1 MKKII
6 SLAVVSVFLF
16 SMMFTTAALAGADFG
31 MVYATTL
38 GLGTEG
44 LRSMVSSIVSILLG
58 FLGILA
64 IIVILVGGFQWMLS
78 GGNEEKVASARGMI
92 IAGVIGLAIVLASFA
107 IVTFVIG
114 AVT

>member
-6 SLAVVSVFLF
+6 SLAFISIFLF
-16 SMMFTTAALAGADFG
+16 SMMFSSVALAQGFG
-31 MVYATTL
+31 MDYVTTL

-44 LRSMVSSIVSILLG
+44 LRSMISSVVNILLG

-64 IIVILVGGFQWMLS
+64 IIVVLVGGFQWMLS

-107 IVTFVIG
+107 IVKFVVE
-114 AVT
+114 AVA

>member
-6 SLAVVSVFLF
+6 SLVFVSVFLF
-16 SMMFTTAALAGADFG
+16 SMMFSVTLAQNFG
-31 MVYATTL
+31 MEYATTL

-44 LRSMVSSIVSILLG
+44 LRSMISSVVSILLG

-114 AVT
+114 AIT